1 MPIIARE
8 NAPLLPFTWS
18 PEGEEQVKFK
28 LRGLTTSETLDV
40 QGLAELDI
48 ENKQM
53 HWTRR
58 AVLAGIQAGLLGW
71 DGFNDAAG
79 KTVAFSGKAADN
91 VERLG
96 IQLTMQ
102 LFGQIMGATGLNG
115 DQAKN

>member
-8 NAPLLPFTWS
+8 NAPLLPFNWT
-18 PEGEEQVKFK
+18 PDGEEQVKFK

-40 QGLAELDI
+40 QALADLDA

-53 HWTRR
+53 RWTRR
-58 AVLAGIQAGLLGW
+58 AVLAGLQAGLLGW
-71 DGFNDAAG
+71 DGFVDAAG
-79 KTVAFSGKAADN
+79 KPVAFSSKAVDN
-91 VERLG
+91 IERLG

-115 DQAKN
+115 EQVKN